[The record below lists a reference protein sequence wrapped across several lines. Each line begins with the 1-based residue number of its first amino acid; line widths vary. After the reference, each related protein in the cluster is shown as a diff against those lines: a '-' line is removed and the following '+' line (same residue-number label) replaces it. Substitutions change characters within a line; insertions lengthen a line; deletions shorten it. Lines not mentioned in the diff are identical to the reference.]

1 MLKQWDNKKIVWC
14 CSLFLWILYEK
25 FVFFKH
31 LFISKVG
38 GRERERE
45 RGEGEEEL
53 RFKPKASNMGCGHPK
68 QGHSHGSRC

>member
-38 GRERERE
+38 GREKERE
-45 RGEGEEEL
+45 EKER
-53 RFKPKASNMGCGHPK
+53 KS
-68 QGHSHGSRC
+68 